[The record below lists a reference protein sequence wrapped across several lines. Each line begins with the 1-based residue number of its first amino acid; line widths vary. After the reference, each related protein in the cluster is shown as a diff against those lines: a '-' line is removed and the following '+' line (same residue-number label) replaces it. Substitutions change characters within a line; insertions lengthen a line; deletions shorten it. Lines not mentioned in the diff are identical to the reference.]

1 MFFADNGEVFGWGN
15 SEYSQLHM
23 ATDEQQVNSPVK
35 LNLGDVGKA
44 LDIASGGSM
53 CMVLNGKNYLRL
65 IQEKWHKISSIPA
78 VRSFGHL
85 LYIRFFLLGIWMLLS
100 FTKPKLRIPFGNY
113 EGIKKPIVYGL

>member
-23 ATDEQQVNSPVK
+23 ATEEQQVNSPVK

-65 IQEKWHKISSIPA
+65 IHEKRHKISSILA
-78 VRSFGHL
+78 VRSFGL
-85 LYIRFFLLGIWMLLS
+85 IILDPCGFKML
-100 FTKPKLRIPFGNY
+100 T
-113 EGIKKPIVYGL
+113 

>member
-1 MFFADNGEVFGWGN
+1 
-15 SEYSQLHM
+15 M
-23 ATDEQQVNSPVK
+23 ATEEQQVNSPVK

-78 VRSFGHL
+78 VRSFVLNILGPCGFKKL
-85 LYIRFFLLGIWMLLS
+85 TKPLGIPHTTYINIDI
-100 FTKPKLRIPFGNY
+100 FQFC
-113 EGIKKPIVYGL
+113 